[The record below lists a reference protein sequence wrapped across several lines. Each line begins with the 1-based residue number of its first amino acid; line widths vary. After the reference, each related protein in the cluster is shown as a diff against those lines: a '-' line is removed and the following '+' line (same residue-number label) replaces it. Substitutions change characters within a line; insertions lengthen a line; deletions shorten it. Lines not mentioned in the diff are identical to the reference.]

1 MQQIILGGDS
11 LWLGRGAVKELGTLQ
26 AKRAFIVT
34 GGSSMKR
41 YGFLEQAEVALRSS
55 GCEVY
60 LHEGVPA
67 NPDTETVLAGVQAMR
82 EFQPDLV
89 LAMGGGSPIDAA
101 KVMTLFY
108 EYPELTFAAAKEGRL
123 PQKRQRT
130 RLVVAPSTSGTGS
143 EVTWAAVVTFREDEI
158 KIGLKS
164 NAFIPDIAI
173 LDPELTLTMPA
184 AVAAETGMDAVTHAV
199 ESYLNKKRNPF
210 SDCLAKEAVAGLLR
224 HLGASCGGDEEA
236 REEVHYL
243 QCMAGLAFHNTG
255 LGLSHGIAHAIG
267 GRYGLGHGLINAI
280 ALPYVLHYNRR
291 DDWAKVREQELAKAA
306 QVPDLAEALLKLRR
320 TVAIPHSFADV
331 LSLREW
337 QDGLDGV
344 TAKALLGSTQV
355 NPAEINAEEMR
366 KLLNMIYHGRLED
379 VALI

>member
-41 YGFLEQAEVALRSS
+41 YGFLEQADVALRST

-67 NPDTETVLAGVQAMR
+67 NPDTEAVLAGVRAMR

-108 EYPELTFAAAKEGRL
+108 EYPELTFAAAREGRL

-173 LDPELTLTMPA
+173 LDRALF
-184 AVAAETGMDAVTHAV
+184 
-199 ESYLNKKRNPF
+199 R
-210 SDCLAKEAVAGLLR
+210 LR
-224 HLGASCGGDEEA
+224 P
-236 REEVHYL
+236 
-243 QCMAGLAFHNTG
+243 
-255 LGLSHGIAHAIG
+255 
-267 GRYGLGHGLINAI
+267 YGLWQAPRVYRPARISGSA
-280 ALPYVLHYNRR
+280 VLY
-291 DDWAKVREQELAKAA
+291 AGTG
-306 QVPDLAEALLKLRR
+306 VPD
-320 TVAIPHSFADV
+320 S
-331 LSLREW
+331 
-337 QDGLDGV
+337 
-344 TAKALLGSTQV
+344 
-355 NPAEINAEEMR
+355 
-366 KLLNMIYHGRLED
+366 
-379 VALI
+379 